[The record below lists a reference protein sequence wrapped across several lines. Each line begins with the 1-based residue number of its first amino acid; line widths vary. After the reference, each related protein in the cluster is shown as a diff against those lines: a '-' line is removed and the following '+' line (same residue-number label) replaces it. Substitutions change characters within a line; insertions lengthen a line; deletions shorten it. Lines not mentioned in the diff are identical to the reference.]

1 MKKTLGTCAWTVAAL
16 LATGTGTV
24 AQPAKDTKPA
34 GVEET
39 AGPRLR
45 VRFLETRLLGDKT
58 TTVQIALLT
67 LHTGDKPANVFVGT
81 QVALRTSDK
90 GAPTVTFKNAGVQAE
105 VRAQALPGS
114 RYRLEAS
121 FERASVL
128 AASGGAA
135 APSNGDNPVLQVV
148 KGESRIV
155 LREGETVPFAS
166 AVDPVTGEVVR
177 VDIAVDAAPGPPSA
191 SAAGS
196 EDARLRVRFVLNRRH
211 GERKVASRPYTVIV
225 QAGEEKPA
233 NVFSGAMLPLEVSY
247 QGQPTVMLKDIGA
260 GVRAR
265 RAAHRRREL
274 PPRPV
279 RQRRVARCH
288 ERLPPRAGVP
298 GRVPALSAGGR
309 DGGGRVGRGS
319 ADRRRRR
326 GRGDDR
332 SRPVGIRR
340 IRPGPRA
347 RLSANRARLRLERDE
362 GQALRREHLG
372 AQAHGQGAC
381 RGDPRHAL
389 PGDVEDDPR
398 RLELPAD
405 GLGPVAFRDQPLRF
419 VAEGGRRPRSRRPA
433 PAGGGTRRP
442 ARGAAAGGPRRARA
456 PGSAARAGG
465 VPGPRS
471 PRPPGRPASRRRSSA
486 ATSALRGCGSGMPDL
501 GARRERIVRF
511 ERTA

>member
-58 TTVQIALLT
+58 TSVQIALLT
-67 LHTGDKPANVFVGT
+67 LHAGDKPANVFVGT

-121 FERASVL
+121 FEKASVL
-128 AASGGAA
+128 AASGGAV
-135 APSNGDNPVLQVV
+135 APSNEDNPVLQVV

-177 VDIAVDAAPGPPSA
+177 VDIAVDAAPGSPSA

-247 QGQPTVMLKDIGA
+247 QGQPTVMLKEIGA
-260 GVRAR
+260 GVR
-265 RAAHRRREL
+265 
-274 PPRPV
+274 
-279 RQRRVARCH
+279 
-288 ERLPPRAGVP
+288 
-298 GRVPALSAGGR
+298 
-309 DGGGRVGRGS
+309 
-319 ADRRRRR
+319 
-326 GRGDDR
+326 
-332 SRPVGIRR
+332 
-340 IRPGPRA
+340 
-347 RLSANRARLRLERDE
+347 
-362 GQALRREHLG
+362 LG
-372 AQAHGQGAC
+372 AQRIGDGSYRLDLSVSDGSLGATNGSP
-381 RGDPRHAL
+381 RVQAFQAESRLYLREGETVVVASGVDPET
-389 PGDVEDDPR
+389 GDVVE
-398 RLELPAD
+398 
-405 GLGPVAFRDQPLRF
+405 
-419 VAEGGRRPRSRRPA
+419 AEVTVEA
-433 PAGGGTRRP
+433 TR
-442 ARGAAAGGPRRARA
+442 
-456 PGSAARAGG
+456 
-465 VPGPRS
+465 
-471 PRPPGRPASRRRSSA
+471 
-486 ATSALRGCGSGMPDL
+486 
-501 GARRERIVRF
+501 
-511 ERTA
+511 